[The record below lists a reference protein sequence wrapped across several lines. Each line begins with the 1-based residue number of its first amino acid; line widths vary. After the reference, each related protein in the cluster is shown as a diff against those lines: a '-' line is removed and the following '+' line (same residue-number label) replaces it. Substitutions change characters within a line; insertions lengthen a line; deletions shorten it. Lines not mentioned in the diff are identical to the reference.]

1 MVPER
6 PLTGTKLRTRSRV
19 ETCKDT
25 AHRGRPGG
33 AHGPDHGGAA
43 PRDRN
48 KMKDR
53 NTCETGESDT
63 RSRSHGFSVSHG
75 EILPHS
81 NLYALDTMNAEGRR
95 PESHGPCRKRSVE
108 CIVTVCSGT
117 YVVKTRCTSMNRNFF
132 APPTLCLHGTCGCER
147 HAAITFTVNRGA
159 ARRTKIWTLF
169 FARHSNP
176 TWRVRGP
183 CRTGRSRSSSTLRN
197 NLRVRQCSR

>member
-1 MVPER
+1 LKHAKT
-6 PLTGTKLRTRSRV
+6 PLTAGDRGEPMGLIMGEPRRGIEIRS
-19 ETCKDT
+19 
-25 AHRGRPGG
+25 
-33 AHGPDHGGAA
+33 
-43 PRDRN
+43 
-48 KMKDR
+48 R

-108 CIVTVCSGT
+108 CIATVCSGT

-147 HAAITFTVNRGA
+147 HDAITFTVNRGGA
-159 ARRTKIWTLF
+159 AHQNLDAVLRRQ
-169 FARHSNP
+169 SNP

-183 CRTGRSRSSSTLRN
+183 CHTGRSRSSSTLRN